1 MLISHRA
8 ELSQFCLLNYTTL
21 TSLVCHPQT
30 KKSQQGAFAANNANA
45 SGANDPDGSRRF
57 NIFLAR
63 TVDPTGRPQIM
74 GTIAPPQAGNLFPGE
89 RLLVW
94 LSNFCQ
100 CGSLCFNLH

>member
-1 MLISHRA
+1 MLSSLPSR
-8 ELSQFCLLNYTTL
+8 
-21 TSLVCHPQT
+21 TSSEQQ
-30 KKSQQGAFAANNANA
+30 SQQAGFAANNANA

-89 RLLVW
+89 CVTRFGLFDYSLLRLTR
-94 LSNFCQ
+94 
-100 CGSLCFNLH
+100 LH